1 MTTRSWLLL
10 AVFLVVLF
18 ATVRPLGLYIAR
30 LIEGGPRTPLLA
42 RLEEGVFRLC
52 GIREEM
58 GWRQYTL
65 AVLVFSVIGAVAVYA
80 LQRLQPW
87 LPLNPQATAAVAPDS
102 ALQHRDQL
110 RDQYQLAGLRRRR
123 HDELP
128 DADARRWGCRTSCR
142 RPPASPWRSH

>member
-1 MTTRSWLLL
+1 M
-10 AVFLVVLF
+10 
-18 ATVRPLGLYIAR
+18 
-30 LIEGGPRTPLLA
+30 PLLA

-87 LPLNPQATAAVAPDS
+87 LPLNR
-102 ALQHRDQL
+102 RD
-110 RDQYQLAGLRRRR
+110 
-123 HDELP
+123 
-128 DADARRWGCRTSCR
+128 CRTSR
-142 RPPASPWRSH
+142 RIRASTRRSAS